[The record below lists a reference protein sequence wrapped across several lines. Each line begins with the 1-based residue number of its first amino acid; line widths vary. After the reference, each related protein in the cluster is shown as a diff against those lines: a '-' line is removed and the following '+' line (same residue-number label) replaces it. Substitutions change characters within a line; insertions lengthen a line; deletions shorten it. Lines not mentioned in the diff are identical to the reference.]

1 MKSDLDFNK
10 LFGRIRD
17 IDQGKKTVTESS
29 LAECGMMPDTMSP
42 NIPTAQP
49 VSMSVNLNA
58 QGIDNI
64 KELIQ
69 LMHKADSPLAAGL
82 VGGMSMPAE
91 PMPTLSSPPA
101 LNMEPAMTIPMAPPV
116 EPQPGVDPL
125 DDIIK
130 KAGMAVKPKDEPAPQ
145 GAQGPE
151 DKKEGGEGSDAP
163 APKEEMNKVAD
174 EVKDMADTLAD
185 VNDGGEKSE
194 EYINSP
200 DEKYG
205 DVSTV
210 TATGNDLASKGKE
223 APKVNGG
230 GNPMESIRKMLD
242 ARYKEIKEAKAK
254 PDYIDAD
261 GDGDKKEP
269 MKKAFKDKEVKEAG
283 DRPATKKTGER
294 DVTLPSGAKV
304 KAHTYQGHQSQ
315 KADKEANK
323 ERKASYKA

>member
-1 MKSDLDFNK
+1 MDMKK
-10 LFGRIRD
+10 LLTIVSE
-17 IDQGKKTVTESS
+17 GKQVN
-29 LAECGMMPDTMSP
+29 ECGMMPEPMS

-69 LMHKADSPLAAGL
+69 LMHKADSPLAAGP
-82 VGGMSMPAE
+82 VGGMPMPAE
-91 PMPTLSSPPA
+91 PMPTISSAPA
-101 LNMEPAMTIPMAPPV
+101 LNAEPPMAAHQEVPPMAPPV
-116 EPQPGVDPL
+116 QPMPGVDPL
-125 DDIIK
+125 DDLIK
-130 KAGMAVKPKDEPAPQ
+130 IAGLPGKPE
-145 GAQGPE
+145 G
-151 DKKEGGEGSDAP
+151 DKE
-163 APKEEMNKVAD
+163 APKGEQGDKGDEGPKTPLGKVAD

-185 VNDGGEKSE
+185 KNQEEGVTDGGFGNAST
-194 EYINSP
+194 SP

-210 TATGNDLASKGKE
+210 TPTGNDLASKGGE
-223 APKVNGG
+223 APKKNGG
-230 GNPMESIRKMLD
+230 GNPMESIRAMLD

-261 GDGDKKEP
+261 GDDDKKEP
-269 MKKAFKDKEVKEAG
+269 MKKAFKDKKMKEAD
-283 DRPATKKTGER
+283 DRAPTKKTGER

-323 ERKASYKA
+323 ERKASFKA

>member
-1 MKSDLDFNK
+1 MS
-10 LFGRIRD
+10 
-17 IDQGKKTVTESS
+17 ESKQVN
-29 LAECGMMPDTMSP
+29 ECGMMDQAPMSP
-42 NIPTAQP
+42 SIPTAQP

-69 LMHKADSPLAAGL
+69 LMHKADSPLAAGP
-82 VGGMSMPAE
+82 VGGMNMPPE
-91 PMPTLSSPPA
+91 PMPTVSSAPA
-101 LNMEPAMTIPMAPPV
+101 LNAEPAMTIPMAPPV

-125 DDIIK
+125 DDLIK
-130 KAGMAVKPKDEPAPQ
+130 KAGMAVKPKDEPEAK
-145 GAQGPE
+145 GPE
-151 DKKEGGEGSDAP
+151 GKKEGEEGGEAP
-163 APKEEMNKVAD
+163 APKAEMNKVAD

-185 VNDGGEKSE
+185 VNDGEKKAE
-194 EYINSP
+194 DYANSP

-205 DVSTV
+205 DVNTV
-210 TATGNDLASKGKE
+210 IPTGNDLASKGKE

-261 GDGDKKEP
+261 GDGNEKEP
-269 MKKAFKDKEVKEAG
+269 MKKAFKDKKMKEA
-283 DRPATKKTGER
+283 DNRAPTKKTGER
-294 DVTLPSGAKV
+294 DVTLPSGAKI